1 MVDHITDTAK
11 KLRVNKMIRAKEM
24 RLIGEDGEQIGVVT
38 LKEALDKA
46 LEVDLDLV
54 EINPTSKPPV
64 CKLMDYGKHRYESS
78 KKERESRQKRKII
91 EVKEVKFRPKIDIHD
106 YETKKKMAIRFIKD
120 GDKVKV
126 TLMFRGRE
134 VVYRT
139 KGIELLNKLAEE
151 LVDLVQVERRPKI
164 EGKNITM
171 ILAPKA
177 SS

>member
-1 MVDHITDTAK
+1 MVDYITDTTK
-11 KLRVNKMIRAKEM
+11 KLRVNKMIRAKDM

-38 LKEALDKA
+38 LKEAMDKA
-46 LEVDLDLV
+46 TEADLDLV

-64 CKLMDYGKHRYESS
+64 CKLMDYGKHRYEQS
-78 KKERESRQKRKII
+78 KKERESRQKRKIV

-106 YETKKKMAIRFIKD
+106 YETKKKMAVRFIKE

-171 ILAPKA
+171 ILAPKP
-177 SS
+177 

>member
-1 MVDHITDTAK
+1 
-11 KLRVNKMIRAKEM
+11 MIRAKDL

-46 LEVDLDLV
+46 VEADLDLV

-64 CKLMDYGKHRYESS
+64 CKLMDYGKHRYETS

-91 EVKEVKFRPKIDIHD
+91 EVKEVKFRPKIDVHD
-106 YETKKKMAIRFIKD
+106 YETKKKMAVRFIKE
-120 GDKVKV
+120 GDKVKI
-126 TLMFRGRE
+126 TMMFRGRE
-134 VVYRT
+134 VVYRA
-139 KGIELLNKLAEE
+139 KGIEILNKLAEE
-151 LVDLVQVERRPKI
+151 LAEFAQVERRPKI

-177 SS
+177 QN